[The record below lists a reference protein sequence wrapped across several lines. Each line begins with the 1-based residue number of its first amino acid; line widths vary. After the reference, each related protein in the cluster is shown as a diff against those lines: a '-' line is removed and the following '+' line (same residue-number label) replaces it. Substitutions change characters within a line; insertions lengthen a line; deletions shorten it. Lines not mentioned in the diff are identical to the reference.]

1 MVTIKTL
8 QKELLTQDNLGTSNP
23 YWVIMDYKK
32 IPSSQDYSDKYIW
45 ISDGSEF
52 TDEEVKEYLK
62 DEGIDYT
69 EDSFESI
76 AEKNEFE
83 KMWYIEVETEAEVF
97 LTKKGAEIYF
107 NNRRYNFSKKAHLYC
122 KSAYYSFELKYLQE
136 SIKKG
141 LKFNKRTRIRI

>member
-107 NNRRYNFSKKAHLYC
+107 NIIEDIIFLRRHTYIVKVLIIVLN
-122 KSAYYSFELKYLQE
+122 
-136 SIKKG
+136 
-141 LKFNKRTRIRI
+141 